1 MSKLNLKSQM
11 RSIDLRQDDWY
22 ESLNDEELK
31 EFKNRTA
38 AETFVRKFNERNN
51 KDQVPDWYM
60 FAEIIK

>member
-1 MSKLNLKSQM
+1 MSFDEPVT
-11 RSIDLRQDDWY
+11 RVAIV
-22 ESLNDEELK
+22 ESEIGWGQRVDEIK

-60 FAEIIK
+60 FAEII